1 MNAEWFEMAT
11 NKQIENVGA
20 SWGGDPDWQSGYGFQ
35 FWRCT
40 PRGVFRGDG
49 AYGQFGIVMT
59 EQDAVLVIQSASQKV
74 QAVLTAVWEHLLPA
88 MEPGPLPE
96 DYQAYHVLANRLKD
110 LELNPMLGM
119 RNPGGET
126 SLNGAV
132 YTSDQ
137 PLPGIRDIIGGVGC
151 VVPQGGRLLSLGFC
165 FEAGKAELVCHEET
179 GESRV
184 DLGMNGHF
192 ATTLIGDTPYGAN
205 SSWRDRDV
213 LEVHLRNVRMAAGR
227 RFQFRFAG
235 DKMTVCAT
243 PTLPDPLGLGELPL
257 PKLNFSLM

>member
-1 MNAEWFEMAT
+1 MEFARVTPESVGIPSSAIQATLDRLYGEGIEMHAFMLLRHGKVCAE
-11 NKQIENVGA
+11 G
-20 SWGGDPDWQSGYGFQ
+20 SWAP
-35 FWRCT
+35 
-40 PRGVFRGDG
+40 
-49 AYGQFGIVMT
+49 
-59 EQDAVLVIQSASQKV
+59 
-74 QAVLTAVWEHLLPA
+74 
-88 MEPGPLPE
+88 
-96 DYQAYHVLANRLKD
+96 YHVPANRLKN

-119 RNPGGET
+119 RNPGGEA

-132 YTSDQ
+132 YTPDQ

-235 DKMTVCAT
+235 DKMTICAT